1 MNDNF
6 AVIVLEK
13 DEKLM
18 VLADGTE
25 DELNSLLSTIQNIEP
40 AARVVKVDKVQY
52 EESKRDIKELNE
64 LLRKDA

>member
-1 MNDNF
+1 
-6 AVIVLEK
+6 
-13 DEKLM
+13 M